1 MIYWPLLNMYKS
13 RYYNRL
19 KNYLSYCGTAVC
31 NADYNNAIRL
41 QNKNNSSTSTL
52 TTTLL
57 MRITFRYTC
66 LPFSEEYCCRD
77 HTTDKCEFTFETLSA
92 CNSDFCL
99 NLFACFT
106 VKWQK
111 QRYTQ
116 PPLSR
121 YPTLPYP
128 THLTKVT
135 SDRVTES
142 RNVNHYIQFLGSLEL
157 NPSSMFVNSQLV
169 AFCQLEF
176 LTMLF
181 SIIICSR
188 FF

>member
-57 MRITFRYTC
+57 MRVTFRYTC
-66 LPFSEEYCCRD
+66 LPFAEEYCCRD

-116 PPLSR
+116 PPLSP

-128 THLTKVT
+128 SNEGNEWQGDWIPKRKPLH
-135 SDRVTES
+135 SISRQSRVK
-142 RNVNHYIQFLGSLEL
+142 
-157 NPSSMFVNSQLV
+157 PLV
-169 AFCQLEF
+169 HVCK
-176 LTMLF
+176 
-181 SIIICSR
+181 
-188 FF
+188 